1 MKKIILLFII
11 FTFYIAGSHTLRA
24 NMPFENNLFTQQEQP
39 KDTYQLKIYP
49 NPCKT
54 GQVTLEMNDQEID
67 EVRLIN
73 IAGKEVLQQKMEF
86 GTNRYQLKLE
96 NVPNGIYFMRVKTT
110 DNKTVVKKLVV
121 SSG

>member
-1 MKKIILLFII
+1 MKKIILFFII
-11 FTFYIAGSHTLRA
+11 FTFHIAGSHTLRA
-24 NMPFENNLFTQQEQP
+24 NMPFENNLLTQQEQP

-73 IAGKEVLQQKMEF
+73 IAGEKVLQKRMEF

-121 SSG
+121 SSR

>member
-1 MKKIILLFII
+1 MKKIILFFII

-24 NMPFENNLFTQQEQP
+24 NMPFESNLLTQQEQP

-54 GQVTLEMNDQEID
+54 GQVTLEMNAQEID

-73 IAGKEVLQQKMEF
+73 IAGEKVLQKRMEF

-121 SSG
+121 SSR

>member
-1 MKKIILLFII
+1 MKKIILLFFL
-11 FTFYIAGSHTLRA
+11 FTFLLAGSSALQA

-39 KDTYQLKIYP
+39 NDTYQLKIYP

-54 GQVTLEMNDQEID
+54 SQVTLEMDDQEID

-73 IAGKEVLQQKMEF
+73 IAGKEVLQRKMEF
-86 GTNRYQLKLE
+86 GTNKHRLKLE